1 MRSSGTAKLAQKV
14 SNTHK
19 HLVNCVKAIRA
30 SFILISFILIF
41 FNMFPNVVIVYYF
54 LQPYANSSTVFSKGA
69 FLPNFASELTNSTGR
84 RLSNFHS
91 PCSIVIAIPLN
102 T

>member
-1 MRSSGTAKLAQKV
+1 MSANM

-30 SFILISFILIF
+30 SFILISFIFIF
-41 FNMFPNVVIVYYF
+41 LNMFPTLVIVYYF
-54 LQPYANSSTVFSKGA
+54 LRPYANSCTVFSKGA
-69 FLPNFASELTNSTGR
+69 FLPNFSSELTNSTRR

-91 PCSIVIAIPLN
+91 PCSIVIAVLLN